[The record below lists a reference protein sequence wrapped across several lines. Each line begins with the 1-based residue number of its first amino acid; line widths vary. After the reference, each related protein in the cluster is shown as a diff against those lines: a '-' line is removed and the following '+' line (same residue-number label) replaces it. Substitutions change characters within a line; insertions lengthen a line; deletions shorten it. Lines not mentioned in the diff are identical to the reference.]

1 MIRVLILDDELL
13 ISEYVHS
20 HLEGDSQ
27 IAIIKTAWD
36 VCEMGDGETALSR
49 INQLIGGENPDV
61 VVLDLV
67 WRADVRWGWDI
78 LRWIRKSHPR
88 IRVIIFTNSQVLAD
102 VNEAEEEGAS
112 GYVWKLDWR
121 ELLPAIVAANGG
133 QTYYSHNVP
142 TPRSRQVKELTRTE
156 NKVFWRIVRDI
167 PRVKIAREIGGVA
180 RDTIDVHVNKMEDKI
195 GHRDGWKGVARRG
208 GRDPSL
214 LCELTEMES
223 RVFDL
228 YAKGTTK
235 TAAISEILLMPQDGV
250 KDLMLRIR
258 HKLNCH
264 PDGWKGIAKDLGQ
277 IG

>member
-49 INQLIGGENPDV
+49 INQLIGSENPDV

-78 LRWIRKSHPR
+78 LRWLRKSHPR
-88 IRVIIFTNSQVLAD
+88 IQVIIFTNSQVLAD

-142 TPRSRQVKELTRTE
+142 TPRSRQVKDLTRTE
-156 NKVFWRIVRDI
+156 NKVFWRVVRDI
-167 PRVKIAREIGGVA
+167 PRVKIATELGVTREA
-180 RDTIDVHVNKMEDKI
+180 IDVHVGNSEGKI
-195 GHRDGWKGVARRG
+195 GHRDGWKGVAKRAE
-208 GRDPSL
+208 RDPSW
-214 LCELTEMES
+214 LCELGVMER

-228 YAKGTTK
+228 YVKGSTR
-235 TAAISEILLMPQDGV
+235 ADVISEILRVPKDGV
-250 KDLMLRIR
+250 KDLMHRVRRTI
-258 HKLNCH
+258 NCH
-264 PDGWKGIAKDLGQ
+264 PDGWKGIARDLRQ
-277 IG
+277 ID